1 MVITDAKALLAWIEA
16 SLPEVA
22 PAAFGPWL
30 AEPAGPGAVSAVVH
44 IRVESAARPA
54 RSIVVVLSAHP
65 ITVNDSA
72 S

>member
-1 MVITDAKALLAWIEA
+1 MIPDAKALLAWIEA

-44 IRVESAARPA
+44 IRVESAGRPA

-65 ITVNDSA
+65 ITDTGSA